1 MLWAFACGVACT
13 NAHTCRGQRK
23 SQQPACLLYLLILFL
38 KWLPL
43 ITVAIS
49 DSIQGNTLAFPLVH
63 FSVSTVYIWHW
74 QLSRRSAWT
83 LDAVVDTLAFSPIAN
98 LFLFSVTYQCFLCLS
113 SALPLPVSVAMAHV
127 ITQEFSWPA
136 VANTTY
142 MVFSP
147 WAREAH
153 SLLSALLFSPPGSFS
168 CLLGDWAPLDSG
180 RAISSGS
187 LCP

>member
-49 DSIQGNTLAFPLVH
+49 DSIQGNTLEFSLVH

-74 QLSRRSAWT
+74 QLSRKSAWT

-113 SALPLPVSVAMAHV
+113 
-127 ITQEFSWPA
+127 
-136 VANTTY
+136 
-142 MVFSP
+142 
-147 WAREAH
+147 
-153 SLLSALLFSPPGSFS
+153 LLSCPFLSVWPSHMWSPKSSADLLSPTQPTWCLVLEHVKPIHFLVLCSSLRPGHFHA
-168 CLLGDWAPLDSG
+168 C
-180 RAISSGS
+180 
-187 LCP
+187 

>member
-1 MLWAFACGVACT
+1 MNICMWCCMYQCT
-13 NAHTCRGQRK
+13 HMQGPEEVPATYLSPVLADTVPEMTSFDNRG
-23 SQQPACLLYLLILFL
+23 
-38 KWLPL
+38 
-43 ITVAIS
+43 IS

-74 QLSRRSAWT
+74 QLSRKSAWT

-168 CLLGDWAPLDSG
+168 CLLGDWAPLDSD

-187 LCP
+187 FCP